1 MLETE
6 KERRSASLLL
16 LKSMKLSEQLIFIF
30 FECKQQNDAEKTTG
44 DDFSDRYG
52 HCGKPHRDDAVS
64 VF

>member
-1 MLETE
+1 MLEIE

-16 LKSMKLSEQLIFIF
+16 LKSMKRSEQLILIF
-30 FECKQQNDAEKTTG
+30 FECQQQSDAEKTTG
-44 DDFSDRYG
+44 DVFSECYG